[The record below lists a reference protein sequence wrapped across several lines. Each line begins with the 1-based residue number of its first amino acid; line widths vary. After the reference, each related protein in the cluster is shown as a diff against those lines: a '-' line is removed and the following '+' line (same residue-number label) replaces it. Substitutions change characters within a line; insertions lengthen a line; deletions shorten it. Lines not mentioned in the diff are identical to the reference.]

1 MSMDEIREECGV
13 FGIYSHPEAASL
25 SYFGLH
31 ALQHRGQEGAG
42 IAVADGCTIRCH
54 KGRGLLT
61 DAFQPGDLKNLPG
74 CNAIGHVRYGTNGG
88 DEIENVQPMVARAAI
103 GSIAVVHNGQIVN
116 APELREKL
124 ENHGSIFRGTSDSEI
139 ILHMIQRRK
148 GPLLD
153 KIREACSLLD
163 GAFSFLLLTEKN
175 LYAIRD
181 KNGLR
186 PLSLGK
192 LGESWCLSSET
203 CAFEAVGASFIR
215 DIEPGEIVKIS
226 HKGVESCYY
235 AEIRRHRLCAM
246 EYVYFSRPDSDLEG
260 QNVHSVRKKTGML
273 LAEKDSGRLDADMVV
288 GVPDSSLSAAMGYSE
303 KSGLPYEMGLIKN
316 RYVGRTFIEPTQKLR
331 DTGVKMKLSAN
342 STVVKGKRL
351 ILLDDSIVRGTTSRH
366 IIRLLRDAG
375 AKEVHLRIASP
386 AFRYPC
392 FYGVD
397 MSTRQELISS
407 SMDTEALCSF
417 LGADSLRFLEVDDLK
432 KAYGGHGFCFACF
445 DGNYVTQIYSYLE
458 NLK

>member
-1 MSMDEIREECGV
+1 
-13 FGIYSHPEAASL
+13 
-25 SYFGLH
+25 
-31 ALQHRGQEGAG
+31 
-42 IAVADGCTIRCH
+42 
-54 KGRGLLT
+54 
-61 DAFQPGDLKNLPG
+61 
-74 CNAIGHVRYGTNGG
+74 
-88 DEIENVQPMVARAAI
+88 MVARAAI

-203 CAFEAVGASFIR
+203 CAFEAVGA
-215 DIEPGEIVKIS
+215 
-226 HKGVESCYY
+226 SCYY

-458 NLK
+458 KLK